1 MSRYAFAAAA
11 ALSALFASS
20 AAMAATLTASTNFT
34 VQVKI
39 IGGCTVV
46 TTAGNAAGAI
56 VNIGDSAGILA
67 TALSSATGTGTV
79 STTCTTGTDY
89 SIKLV
94 STGGSFTMKGAVTN
108 LATIPYTVT
117 YTGISSGGG
126 SSTLATNASVL
137 HNTSVG
143 TFTSGSAPQVTGFK
157 FTPGTPTGT
166 LIPDTYKDSLS
177 VTVEY

>member
-39 IGGCTVV
+39 NGGCTVV
-46 TTAGNAAGAI
+46 TTTGNAAGSI
-56 VNIGDSAGILA
+56 VNIGDPAGILA

-94 STGGSFTMKGAVTN
+94 STGGSVTMRGTGAN

-126 SSTLATNASVL
+126 SSTLATNAGVL

-143 TFTSGSAPQVTGFK
+143 TFTSNGVAQVTGFR
-157 FTPGTPTGT
+157 FTPGTPSAT
-166 LIPDTYKDSLS
+166 LTPDTYKDTLS